1 MSQITNIGI
10 IGTGRIGT
18 YHAKNIEHN
27 IPEASVVA
35 LMDLDHSKAKT
46 LAQEF
51 SNCMTYN
58 ESEHLI
64 AAPNVDAI
72 LIAAPDELHSELLLQ
87 CIESNKPVFCEKP
100 IATNSNSAK
109 SIVQAEMELGTRL
122 IQIGFMR
129 EYDPAHSKVK
139 MICDHGVLGKIL
151 AFRSYSSQT
160 IDLDQNSK
168 GNRKLSDI
176 IINSM
181 IHDFHSAR
189 WVMNQEVSKLYVSS
203 IIDNSPNT
211 ARFVMVNLEF
221 EDGSLGIIE
230 YNDNSGFGYTVDIKI
245 TGELGSTESSSL
257 SDPIIY
263 SSNSKSQ
270 SITNDWLERFQSAY
284 LIELRNWVKS
294 IQNKTIIGPSTWDG
308 YMSLKIA
315 EACIESSKTGKLIN
329 IPSIPKPSFYE

>member
-1 MSQITNIGI
+1 
-10 IGTGRIGT
+10 
-18 YHAKNIEHN
+18 
-27 IPEASVVA
+27 
-35 LMDLDHSKAKT
+35 
-46 LAQEF
+46 
-51 SNCMTYN
+51 MTYN

-139 MICDHGVLGKIL
+139 MICDHGILGKIL

-270 SITNDWLERFQSAY
+270 
-284 LIELRNWVKS
+284 
-294 IQNKTIIGPSTWDG
+294 
-308 YMSLKIA
+308 
-315 EACIESSKTGKLIN
+315 
-329 IPSIPKPSFYE
+329 